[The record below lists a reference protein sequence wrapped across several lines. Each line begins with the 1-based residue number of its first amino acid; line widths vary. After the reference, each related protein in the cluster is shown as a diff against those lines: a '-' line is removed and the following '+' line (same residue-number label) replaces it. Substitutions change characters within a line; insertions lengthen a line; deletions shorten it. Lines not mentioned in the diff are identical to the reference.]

1 MVAIERIEEG
11 AAFGRGACKAQ
22 GIILALS
29 YLAED
34 MLAVL
39 DGEILEVAEEGI
51 DAGKCRVGIVVAGNA
66 GFGGERRVTGRLD
79 DQLGQ
84 PVAAAAIEAVCL
96 GIFIDQQFE
105 LLLLVAE
112 TCPCEHRRQVA
123 DGDCGDASLGD
134 RRLAGVRHDEG
145 IDDRKRAGDALG
157 KAILRQCHRLAR
169 QPFQR
174 AVGAD
179 MDDGMGVEFLA
190 HPLAEGD
197 ESVARRQVG
206 AVVIGAAIGIAA
218 AIRCQRHGDIAEMRG
233 AEAEGAVFDVFARLR
248 LAPGGGDIIRRSV
261 AGERQG
267 FGFMEQPVEEI
278 AGRGRNIGNPIAGD
292 G

>member
-112 TCPCEHRRQVA
+112 TCPCEHRRRWPMVIA
-123 DGDCGDASLGD
+123 AM
-134 RRLAGVRHDEG
+134 RRLAT
-145 IDDRKRAGDALG
+145 
-157 KAILRQCHRLAR
+157 
-169 QPFQR
+169 
-174 AVGAD
+174 
-179 MDDGMGVEFLA
+179 
-190 HPLAEGD
+190 
-197 ESVARRQVG
+197 
-206 AVVIGAAIGIAA
+206 AASPG
-218 AIRCQRHGDIAEMRG
+218 
-233 AEAEGAVFDVFARLR
+233 FDTMK
-248 LAPGGGDIIRRSV
+248 G
-261 AGERQG
+261 
-267 FGFMEQPVEEI
+267 
-278 AGRGRNIGNPIAGD
+278 
-292 G
+292 